1 MKKFKVNFEHKGT
14 LYCSATVIAEDESEI
29 DVDTIF
35 EIAQDIEDD
44 GFEGDSLEI
53 TNIEEIDD
61 EEI

>member
-1 MKKFKVNFEHKGT
+1 MKKFKVNFEHRGT
-14 LYCSATVIAEDESEI
+14 LYCSATVIVEDESEI

-53 TNIEEIDD
+53 INIEEIDD